1 MSIIDVIKYEGDNK
15 TFISKFDGEDFNTSS
30 QLVVHESQ
38 EAIFFLN
45 GQALDLFGPGRHT
58 LETQNIPVLNKIV
71 NLPTGG
77 VSPFHAEVYF
87 INLVEQMGIAWG
99 TNSRVQYMDPE
110 FNFPLSI
117 GASGEMAL
125 AVRDSRKLL
134 VKLVGTE
141 AVLSQEKLI
150 QYFKAFLQARIK
162 TVLAN
167 TIVDERLSIF
177 QLDSK
182 LEELSETLKKKLL
195 PDFGEY
201 GLELTQFL
209 VTTVVKP
216 DGDDIYERFKDLY
229 FRQYAD
235 VREAQIQQQVGVIE
249 QETAA
254 KQTVIEAKATA
265 EKRQIEGYT
274 YQQERGFDVAEQM
287 VQNEA
292 VGEFTNL
299 GIGMGMIGGVGAP
312 VAGMVGG
319 VMQDAVGSVGAIS
332 TVMANDHQPDFQDPV
347 AVLTKLKQ
355 LLDADLISQDAYD
368 AKVSEVLG
376 RM

>member
-287 VQNEA
+287 AQNEA